1 MNSDGTKG
9 GKGRRAAAGEA
20 RGNATAR
27 GNAAKKNRTNR
38 AWVAR
43 HLDDPYVK
51 LAQKHGYRSR
61 AAFKLVEIDRRDRLI
76 RRGMVVVDLGSAPG
90 AWSQVL
96 RERLARP
103 GGADAGIDGR
113 ILAVDL
119 LPMEP
124 IPDVE
129 FLQGDLR
136 EAPVLE
142 RLEAALGGMPV
153 DLVISDMAPNLSG
166 VAAADAA
173 RMSDLAELAIDF
185 AVRHLKGEGALLVKC
200 FHGSGYSQIVESF
213 RRHFLQVAVRKPEA
227 SRSASAET
235 YLLGRRP
242 RRPSVG
248 DRRVG
253 DGIVAADPARGITV
267 SAGRSSSSA

>member
-1 MNSDGTKG
+1 MGSDAKNQGAAGRKTA
-9 GKGRRAAAGEA
+9 GKGAG
-20 RGNATAR
+20 G
-27 GNAAKKNRTNR
+27 GPGKNRAKR

-61 AAFKLVEIDRRDRLI
+61 AAFKLLEIDRRDALI
-76 RRGMVVVDLGSAPG
+76 RRGMTVVDLGSAPG

-96 RERLARP
+96 RERLARS
-103 GGADAGIDGR
+103 GAERIDGR
-113 ILAVDL
+113 IVAVDL

-124 IPDVE
+124 IPGVE
-129 FLQGDLR
+129 FLQGDIR
-136 EAPVLE
+136 EAETLE
-142 RLEAALGGMPV
+142 RLDALLGGARV

-166 VAAADAA
+166 IAAADAA

-185 AVRHLKGEGALLVKC
+185 AVEHLKDDGNLLVKC

-213 RRHFLQVAVRKPEA
+213 RRSFAQVQVRKPEA

-248 DRRVG
+248 
-253 DGIVAADPARGITV
+253 A
-267 SAGRSSSSA
+267 